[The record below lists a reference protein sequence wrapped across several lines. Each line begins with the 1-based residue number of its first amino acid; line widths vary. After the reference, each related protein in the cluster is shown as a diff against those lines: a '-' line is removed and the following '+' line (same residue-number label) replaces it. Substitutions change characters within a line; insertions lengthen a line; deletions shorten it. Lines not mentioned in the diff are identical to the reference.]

1 MSRLFLKLQLHI
13 AELLQHLS
21 YHGDLARLREIPLP
35 FVTLT
40 TVALCSTYL
49 TIPFGGEHESF

>member
-13 AELLQHLS
+13 AELS
-21 YHGDLARLREIPLP
+21 YHGDLARLRETPLP

-49 TIPFGGEHESF
+49 TISFGGKHESF